1 MGHGQRK
8 EAAPSALLLTRHQ
21 VMDALGVS
29 GATLQKLLNA
39 GQLDAR
45 KLGAKTVVT
54 AASLNAYI
62 ERLPTLAEAKLRSPN
77 RFRRRNRALGAP
89 EAAD

>member
-21 VMDALGVS
+21 VLDALGIS
-29 GATLQKLLNA
+29 GGTLQKLLNA

-45 KLGAKTVVT
+45 KLGSKTVIT
-54 AASLNAYI
+54 TASLN
-62 ERLPTLAEAKLRSPN
+62 ERLPTLAEAKLRSPI
-77 RFRRRNRALGAP
+77 RFP
-89 EAAD
+89 AATAR